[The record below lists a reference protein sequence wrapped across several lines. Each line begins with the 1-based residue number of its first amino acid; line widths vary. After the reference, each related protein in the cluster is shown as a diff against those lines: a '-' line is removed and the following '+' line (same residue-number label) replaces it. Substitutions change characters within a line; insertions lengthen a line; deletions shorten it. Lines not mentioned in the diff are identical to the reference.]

1 MKSLRNCREI
11 SLTELGL
18 RSALSFLGIIKAFW
32 AINLTGLTVSDFND
46 SRATDPIMSNL
57 EPLNAVKGVTE
68 DTNFEVKNLRE
79 YVNEISESLGNTNED
94 VTKLH
99 TKLKADL
106 SSVATKDSV
115 GKLNTDIRSLT
126 SLISEN
132 IKAFA

>member
-1 MKSLRNCREI
+1 
-11 SLTELGL
+11 
-18 RSALSFLGIIKAFW
+18 
-32 AINLTGLTVSDFND
+32 
-46 SRATDPIMSNL
+46 MSNL

-79 YVNEISESLGNTNED
+79 YINEISESLGNTNED
-94 VTKLH
+94 VAKLP
-99 TKLKADL
+99 TKLKADF